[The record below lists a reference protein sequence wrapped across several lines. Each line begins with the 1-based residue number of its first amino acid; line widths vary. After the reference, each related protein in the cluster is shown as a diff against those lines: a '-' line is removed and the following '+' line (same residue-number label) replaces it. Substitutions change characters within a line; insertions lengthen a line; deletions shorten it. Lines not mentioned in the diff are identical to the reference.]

1 MYFQYKTEI
10 LKGKGGSRLW
20 NSEGMGG
27 NAFWN
32 SRRQGGGVKTWKP
45 SVVAYGYF
53 LELTNLDK
61 ERAAQIVVLYLLDNK
76 IVHSNSGKDLKHVSR
91 AVILKRSI

>member
-1 MYFQYKTEI
+1 MEI
-10 LKGKGGSRLW
+10 LKGRGVHDHGILRAW
-20 NSEGMGG
+20 GG

-32 SRRQGGGVKTWKP
+32 FRRQRGVKTWKP

-61 ERAAQIVVLYLLDNK
+61 ERAAQIVILYLLANK